1 MTLPTTQKIRDVSD
15 IVTKGTTPT
24 TVGRNYTSSGINFLK
39 VETFTSDGIFIPGKQ
54 GHIDEPTHQLLKR
67 SQLAEGDILFSIAGA
82 LGRSTIVDKS
92 WLPANTNQ
100 AFAIIR
106 PSSRNQAINPRYL
119 LWQLRSPAIAKRIA
133 EINVQAAQANL
144 SLEQVR
150 EFDLLSLPRAE
161 QNVIAAALD
170 DVDQL
175 VAALER
181 LVSKKQAIKQGLM
194 QELLTGRTRL
204 SGFTKP
210 WKNISIA
217 RHSHLKARIGWQGL
231 TTGEY
236 LQSGSYKLIGGTDFR
251 NARIDWE
258 SASFVSKWRFDQDR
272 NIQLRVNDVLITKDG
287 TIGKVA
293 IVDSL
298 PFPAT
303 LNSGVFVV
311 RPIQGAYESRFL
323 YWLLRSSVFENF
335 IASLSAGS
343 TINHLY
349 QKDLITL
356 TLAFPEDASE
366 QREISSVLDDAE
378 SEIRVLEARLET
390 ARNIKQGMMQELLTG
405 RTRLPVE
412 EVSS

>member
-1 MTLPTTQKIRDVSD
+1 MIGSGWRKARIGEIAEVKGGKRLPAGYYLQATPTHRPYIRVADMRAGGVDQSD
-15 IVTKGTTPT
+15 IKYVPEGAISRIQNYRIYIDDIFISVAGTLGIVGRVPISLDGANLTENADRLTNIKCDVAYLMYALQSNPIQDEIDSIR
-24 TVGRNYTSSGINFLK
+24 TVGAQPKLALSRIRSFEVLMP
-39 VETFTSDGIFIPGKQ
+39 SDQ
-54 GHIDEPTHQLLKR
+54 
-67 SQLAEGDILFSIAGA
+67 
-82 LGRSTIVDKS
+82 
-92 WLPANTNQ
+92 
-100 AFAIIR
+100 
-106 PSSRNQAINPRYL
+106 
-119 LWQLRSPAIAKRIA
+119 
-133 EINVQAAQANL
+133 
-144 SLEQVR
+144 
-150 EFDLLSLPRAE
+150 AE
-161 QNVIAAALD
+161 QSRVSRALSDTD
-170 DVDQL
+170 DL
-175 VAALER
+175 IESLER
-181 LVSKKQAIKQGLM
+181 LISKKQAIKQGMM

-293 IVDSL
+293 IVDAL

-390 ARNIKQGMMQELLTG
+390 ARNIKQGMMQELLSG
-405 RTRLPVE
+405 RTRLSVP

>member
-1 MTLPTTQKIRDVSD
+1 MIGSGWRKARIGEIAEVKGGKRLPAGYYLQATPTHRPYIRVADMRAGGVDQSD
-15 IVTKGTTPT
+15 IKYVPEGAISRIQNYRIYIDDIFISVAGTLGIVGRVPISLDGANLTENADRLTNIKCDVAYLMYALQSNPIQDEIDSIR
-24 TVGRNYTSSGINFLK
+24 TVGAQPKLALSRIRSFEILMP
-39 VETFTSDGIFIPGKQ
+39 SDQ
-54 GHIDEPTHQLLKR
+54 
-67 SQLAEGDILFSIAGA
+67 
-82 LGRSTIVDKS
+82 
-92 WLPANTNQ
+92 
-100 AFAIIR
+100 
-106 PSSRNQAINPRYL
+106 
-119 LWQLRSPAIAKRIA
+119 
-133 EINVQAAQANL
+133 
-144 SLEQVR
+144 
-150 EFDLLSLPRAE
+150 AE
-161 QNVIAAALD
+161 QSRVSRALSDTD
-170 DVDQL
+170 DL
-175 VAALER
+175 IESLER
-181 LVSKKQAIKQGLM
+181 LISKKQAIKQGMM

-293 IVDSL
+293 IVDAL

-390 ARNIKQGMMQELLTG
+390 ARNIKQGMMQELLSG
-405 RTRLPVE
+405 RTRLSVP

>member
-54 GHIDEPTHQLLKR
+54 GHIDESTHQLLKR

-181 LVSKKQAIKQGLM
+181 LVSKKEAIKQGMM

-204 SGFTKP
+204 AGFTAP
-210 WKNISIA
+210 WTDIVLGDVSRFSKGSGLPKSALTTSGSTPCIHYGELFTSYGPEILHVKSRTNLADRTVVSEDLDVLMPTSDVTPRGLAKASSIHGRGVVLGGDILIIRPDA
-217 RHSHLKARIGWQGL
+217 IRAYGPFLAHVIRRDADQVLKLVRGSTVYHLYASDMQNFTLAIPSVEEQRAIADALLAAECEIEALRLRLTKAR
-231 TTGEY
+231 
-236 LQSGSYKLIGGTDFR
+236 
-251 NARIDWE
+251 
-258 SASFVSKWRFDQDR
+258 
-272 NIQLRVNDVLITKDG
+272 
-287 TIGKVA
+287 
-293 IVDSL
+293 
-298 PFPAT
+298 
-303 LNSGVFVV
+303 
-311 RPIQGAYESRFL
+311 
-323 YWLLRSSVFENF
+323 
-335 IASLSAGS
+335 
-343 TINHLY
+343 
-349 QKDLITL
+349 
-356 TLAFPEDASE
+356 
-366 QREISSVLDDAE
+366 EIK
-378 SEIRVLEARLET
+378 T
-390 ARNIKQGMMQELLTG
+390 GMMQELLTG

>member
-54 GHIDEPTHQLLKR
+54 GHIDESTHQLLKR

-175 VAALER
+175 VAALKR
-181 LVSKKQAIKQGLM
+181 LVSKKQAIKQGMM

-204 SGFTKP
+204 PGFYAKWPTEK
-210 WKNISIA
+210 IGSVLRV
-217 RHSHLKARIGWQGL
+217 RHGRS
-231 TTGEY
+231 
-236 LQSGSYKLIGGTDFR
+236 QSGIEKSNGRYPILATGGEIGRTDTPIYSRPSVLIGRKGTIDRPQYRDEPFWTVDTLFYTEILPQ
-251 NARIDWE
+251 AVPLYIFYLFQTIDWKSMNE
-258 SASFVSKWRFDQDR
+258 A
-272 NIQLRVNDVLITKDG
+272 
-287 TIGKVA
+287 
-293 IVDSL
+293 
-298 PFPAT
+298 
-303 LNSGVFVV
+303 SGV
-311 RPIQGAYESRFL
+311 P
-323 YWLLRSSVFENF
+323 
-335 IASLSAGS
+335 SLSS
-343 TINHLY
+343 SRIESIE
-349 QKDLITL
+349 ITL
-356 TLAFPEDASE
+356 PPVEEQKAIAQVLHDADD
-366 QREISSVLDDAE
+366 EIAA
-378 SEIRVLEARLET
+378 LERRLET
-390 ARNIKQGMMQELLTG
+390 ARNIKQGMMQELLSG
-405 RTRLPVE
+405 RTRLPIE

>member
-1 MTLPTTQKIRDVSD
+1 MTLPATQKIRDVSD

-24 TVGRNYTSSGINFLK
+24 TVGRNYTSRGINFLK

-54 GHIDEPTHQLLKR
+54 GHIDESTHQLLKR

-119 LWQLRSPAIAKRIA
+119 LWQLRSPLIAKRIA

-161 QNVIAAALD
+161 QKAIAAALD

-175 VAALER
+175 VASLEL
-181 LVSKKQAIKQGLM
+181 LVAKKQAIKQGMM

-204 SGFTKP
+204 PGFNASWSAEKMGSILRVRHGRSQSRIENSSGRYPILATGGEIGRTNTP
-210 WKNISIA
+210 VY
-217 RHSHLKARIGWQGL
+217 SHP
-231 TTGEY
+231 
-236 LQSGSYKLIGGTDFR
+236 SVLIGRKGTIDRPQYRDEPFWTVDTLFYTEIFPQ
-251 NARIDWE
+251 AVPLYIFYLFQTIDWKSMNE
-258 SASFVSKWRFDQDR
+258 A
-272 NIQLRVNDVLITKDG
+272 
-287 TIGKVA
+287 
-293 IVDSL
+293 
-298 PFPAT
+298 
-303 LNSGVFVV
+303 SGV
-311 RPIQGAYESRFL
+311 P
-323 YWLLRSSVFENF
+323 
-335 IASLSAGS
+335 SLSS
-343 TINHLY
+343 SRIESIEVVLPPLEEQKTIAQIL
-349 QKDLITL
+349 Q
-356 TLAFPEDASE
+356 DAD
-366 QREISSVLDDAE
+366 QEIAA
-378 SEIRVLEARLET
+378 LERRLES

>member
-1 MTLPTTQKIRDVSD
+1 MIGSGWRKARIGEIAEVKGGKRLPAGYYLQATPTHRPYIRVADMRAGGVDQSD
-15 IVTKGTTPT
+15 IKYVPEGAISRIQNYRIYIDDIFISVAGTLGIVGRVPISLDGANLTENADRLTNIKCDVAYLMYALQSNPIQDEIDSIR
-24 TVGRNYTSSGINFLK
+24 TVGAQPKLALSRIRSFEVLMP
-39 VETFTSDGIFIPGKQ
+39 SDQ
-54 GHIDEPTHQLLKR
+54 
-67 SQLAEGDILFSIAGA
+67 
-82 LGRSTIVDKS
+82 
-92 WLPANTNQ
+92 
-100 AFAIIR
+100 
-106 PSSRNQAINPRYL
+106 
-119 LWQLRSPAIAKRIA
+119 
-133 EINVQAAQANL
+133 
-144 SLEQVR
+144 
-150 EFDLLSLPRAE
+150 AE
-161 QNVIAAALD
+161 QSRVSRALSDTD
-170 DVDQL
+170 DL
-175 VAALER
+175 IESLER
-181 LVSKKQAIKQGLM
+181 LISKKQAIKQGMM

-293 IVDSL
+293 IVDAL

-366 QREISSVLDDAE
+366 QREISSLLDDAE
-378 SEIRVLEARLET
+378 SEIIVL
-390 ARNIKQGMMQELLTG
+390 
-405 RTRLPVE
+405 
-412 EVSS
+412 

>member
-1 MTLPTTQKIRDVSD
+1 MISSGWRKARIGEIAEVKGGKRLPAGYYLQATPTHRPYIRVADMRAGGVDQSD
-15 IVTKGTTPT
+15 IKYVPEGAISRIQNYRIYIDDIFISVAGTLGIVGRVPISLDGANLTENADRLTNIKCDVAYLMYALQSNPIQDEIDSIR
-24 TVGRNYTSSGINFLK
+24 TVGAQPKLALSRIRSFEILMP
-39 VETFTSDGIFIPGKQ
+39 SDQ
-54 GHIDEPTHQLLKR
+54 
-67 SQLAEGDILFSIAGA
+67 
-82 LGRSTIVDKS
+82 
-92 WLPANTNQ
+92 
-100 AFAIIR
+100 
-106 PSSRNQAINPRYL
+106 
-119 LWQLRSPAIAKRIA
+119 
-133 EINVQAAQANL
+133 
-144 SLEQVR
+144 
-150 EFDLLSLPRAE
+150 AE
-161 QNVIAAALD
+161 QSRVSRALSDTD
-170 DVDQL
+170 DL
-175 VAALER
+175 IESLER
-181 LVSKKQAIKQGLM
+181 LISKKQAIKQGMM

-293 IVDSL
+293 IVDAL

-323 YWLLRSSVFENF
+323 YWLLRSSAFENF

-366 QREISSVLDDAE
+366 QREISSVLDDVE

-390 ARNIKQGMMQELLTG
+390 ARNIKQGMMQELLSG
-405 RTRLPVE
+405 RTRLSVP

>member
-1 MTLPTTQKIRDVSD
+1 MSQQRRLGDLVKL
-15 IVTKGTTPT
+15 
-24 TVGRNYTSSGINFLK
+24 TSGKSPSSFR
-39 VETFTSDGIFIPGKQ
+39 FAADGIPYFKVDQLGKSSKYLTNS
-54 GHIDEPTHQLLKR
+54 DTPYFAKESPTVPTGSVL
-67 SQLAEGDILFSIAGA
+67 
-82 LGRSTIVDKS
+82 
-92 WLPANTNQ
+92 
-100 AFAIIR
+100 
-106 PSSRNQAINPRYL
+106 
-119 LWQLRSPAIAKRIA
+119 IAKRG
-133 EINVQAAQANL
+133 AA
-144 SLEQVR
+144 
-150 EFDLLSLPRAE
+150 
-161 QNVIAAALD
+161 IALD
-170 DVDQL
+170 RVRIIRQSSFMDTNVMALTPTDELDGEYLFYWLAKRGLWDIADVTSVPQINNKHINPLQITLPPLREQRKVVNHLSDVDSL
-175 VAALER
+175 IDALER
-181 LVSKKQAIKQGLM
+181 LISKKRAIKQGLM

>member
-1 MTLPTTQKIRDVSD
+1 MVWMQLPLQEVATLQRGFDLPSRSRKPGDVPIVSSAGISDWHGSYKVAPPGVVTGRYGTIGEVFFLNQNFWPLNTTLWVSD
-15 IVTKGTTPT
+15 FHGNCAKYV
-24 TVGRNYTSSGINFLK
+24 Y
-39 VETFTSDGIFIPGKQ
+39 
-54 GHIDEPTHQLLKR
+54 
-67 SQLAEGDILFSIAGA
+67 
-82 LGRSTIVDKS
+82 
-92 WLPANTNQ
+92 
-100 AFAIIR
+100 
-106 PSSRNQAINPRYL
+106 YL
-119 LWQLRSPAIAKRIA
+119 LQTIDYRSHSGKSGVPGVNRNDLHSEIVSIPTSVTEQKHIA
-133 EINVQAAQANL
+133 EVLSDSDDLIQ
-144 SLEQVR
+144 SLER
-150 EFDLLSLPRAE
+150 F
-161 QNVIAAALD
+161 I
-170 DVDQL
+170 
-175 VAALER
+175 
-181 LVSKKQAIKQGLM
+181 SKKRAIKQGMM

-311 RPIQGAYESRFL
+311 RPIQGSYESRFL

>member
-1 MTLPTTQKIRDVSD
+1 MISSGWRKARIGEIAEVKGGKRLPAGYYLQATPTHRPYIRVADMRAGGVDQSD
-15 IVTKGTTPT
+15 IKYVPEGAISRIQNYRIYIDDIFISVAGTLGIVGRVPISLDGANLTENADRLTNIKCDVAYLMYALQSNPIQDEIDSIR
-24 TVGRNYTSSGINFLK
+24 TVGAQPKLALSRIRSFEILMP
-39 VETFTSDGIFIPGKQ
+39 SDQ
-54 GHIDEPTHQLLKR
+54 
-67 SQLAEGDILFSIAGA
+67 
-82 LGRSTIVDKS
+82 
-92 WLPANTNQ
+92 
-100 AFAIIR
+100 
-106 PSSRNQAINPRYL
+106 
-119 LWQLRSPAIAKRIA
+119 
-133 EINVQAAQANL
+133 
-144 SLEQVR
+144 
-150 EFDLLSLPRAE
+150 AE
-161 QNVIAAALD
+161 QSRVSRALSDTD
-170 DVDQL
+170 DL
-175 VAALER
+175 IESLER
-181 LVSKKQAIKQGLM
+181 LISKKQAIKQGMM

-293 IVDSL
+293 IVDAL

-323 YWLLRSSVFENF
+323 YWLLRSSAFENF

-390 ARNIKQGMMQELLTG
+390 ARNIKQGMMQELLSG
-405 RTRLPVE
+405 RTRLSVP

>member
-54 GHIDEPTHQLLKR
+54 GHIDESTHQLLKR

-175 VAALER
+175 VAVLER

-204 SGFTKP
+204 PGFNRPWHEKLLGDLTRIKTGSRNNQDKVSSGAYPFFVRSQTVERIDTYSYSGEAVLIP
-210 WKNISIA
+210 GEGGIGEIFHYINGRHEVHQRVYRISDFSGISGKFA
-217 RHSHLKARIGWQGL
+217 FY
-231 TTGEY
+231 Y
-236 LQSGSYKLIGGTDFR
+236 LQHFFKDHALR
-251 NARIDWE
+251 NTVKA
-258 SASFVSKWRFDQDR
+258 
-272 NIQLRVNDVLITKDG
+272 T
-287 TIGKVA
+287 
-293 IVDSL
+293 VDSIRL
-298 PFPAT
+298 PI
-303 LNSGVFVV
+303 
-311 RPIQGAYESRFL
+311 IQSFKMAIPGSIDEQTA
-323 YWLLRSSVFENF
+323 
-335 IASLSAGS
+335 IAAL
-343 TINHLY
+343 
-349 QKDLITL
+349 
-356 TLAFPEDASE
+356 
-366 QREISSVLDDAE
+366 LDDTS
-378 SEIRVLEARLET
+378 SEIDALERRLES

-412 EVSS
+412 EVS

>member
-1 MTLPTTQKIRDVSD
+1 MSQQRRLGDLVKL
-15 IVTKGTTPT
+15 
-24 TVGRNYTSSGINFLK
+24 TSGKSPSSFR
-39 VETFTSDGIFIPGKQ
+39 FAADGIPYFKVDQLGKSSKYLTNS
-54 GHIDEPTHQLLKR
+54 DTPYFAKESPTVPTGSVL
-67 SQLAEGDILFSIAGA
+67 
-82 LGRSTIVDKS
+82 
-92 WLPANTNQ
+92 
-100 AFAIIR
+100 
-106 PSSRNQAINPRYL
+106 
-119 LWQLRSPAIAKRIA
+119 IAKRG
-133 EINVQAAQANL
+133 AA
-144 SLEQVR
+144 
-150 EFDLLSLPRAE
+150 
-161 QNVIAAALD
+161 IALD
-170 DVDQL
+170 RVRIIRQSSFMDTNVMALTPTDELDGEYLFYWLAKRGLWDIADVTSVPQINNKHINPLQITLPPLREQRKVVNHLSDVDSL
-175 VAALER
+175 IDALER
-181 LVSKKQAIKQGLM
+181 LISKKRAIKQGLM

-311 RPIQGAYESRFL
+311 CPIQGAYESRFL